1 MIGAQ
6 ALLATL
12 GRRLTALRVG
22 RGMGVAALA
31 HAAGLSRRY
40 VTEAEAG
47 RANLSLLKLASLA
60 SALGVPLRELCD
72 LPLAAPERVALVG
85 LRGAGKST
93 LGAALARELES
104 PLVELDRRVEQRA
117 GLGMGELIDLE
128 GPDAW
133 ARWEAETLES
143 VLSEGQRLVLEVPG
157 SIVERPENFERV
169 LTSCRTIWLR
179 ASPEDHWQRVVAQGD
194 RRPMEGRPDA
204 RAELGELLRTRMGA
218 YGRCEHHLDTSGVP
232 PEQVLARV
240 LDCLEAGQ
248 G

>member
-6 ALLATL
+6 ALLGSL
-12 GRRLTALRVG
+12 GRRLTTLRSG

-31 HAAGLSRRY
+31 DAAGLSRRY

-47 RANLSLLKLASLA
+47 RANLSLLKLAALA

-72 LPLAAPERVALVG
+72 LPLSAPERVALVG

-93 LGAALARELES
+93 LGAALARELEA

-133 ARWEAETLES
+133 ARWEAETLEA
-143 VLSEGQRLVLEVPG
+143 VLSAGQRLVLEVPG

-179 ASPEDHWQRVVAQGD
+179 ATPDDHWNRVLDQGD
-194 RRPMEGRPDA
+194 RRPMEGRPHA
-204 RAELGELLRTRMGA
+204 RRELGQLLRAREGA
-218 YGRCEHHLDTSGVP
+218 YGRCEYHFDTSGAP
-232 PEQVLARV
+232 PEQVLERV
-240 LDCLEAGQ
+240 LACLESG
-248 G
+248 GS